1 MGFSGEYKNN
11 MDAKGRV
18 IFPVKF
24 REAMDNTFI
33 MTKGF
38 DNNLLIYP
46 KDKWEIMEEK
56 LAALKITSKSA
67 RIVKRLLL
75 GSAVE
80 VEVDGQDRITVPQ
93 NLRTHASLT
102 KEILFVGQADYI
114 EVWSVDNYNEASE
127 CDYSEAAEEVDL

>member
-93 NLRTHASLT
+93 NLRTHANLT

-114 EVWSVDNYNEASE
+114 EVWSVDNYNEASD

>member
-24 REAMDNTFI
+24 REAMDNSFI
-33 MTKGF
+33 VTKGF

-46 KDKWEIMEEK
+46 KDKWAIMEGK

-75 GSAVE
+75 GSAME
-80 VEVDGQDRITVPQ
+80 VEVDGQDRITIPQ
-93 NLRTHASLT
+93 NLRAHADLT

-114 EVWSVDNYNEASE
+114 EVWSVDKYNEASE

>member
-1 MGFSGEYKNN
+1 

-75 GSAVE
+75 GSAME

-93 NLRTHASLT
+93 NLRTYANLT

>member
-75 GSAVE
+75 GSAME

-93 NLRTHASLT
+93 NLRTYANLT

>member
-33 MTKGF
+33 VTKGF
-38 DNNLLIYP
+38 DHNLLIYP
-46 KDKWEIMEEK
+46 KDKWEIMEGK

-75 GSAVE
+75 GSAME
-80 VEVDGQDRITVPQ
+80 VEVDGQDRITIPQ
-93 NLRTHASLT
+93 NLRAHADLT

-114 EVWSVDNYNEASE
+114 EVWSVDKYNEASE